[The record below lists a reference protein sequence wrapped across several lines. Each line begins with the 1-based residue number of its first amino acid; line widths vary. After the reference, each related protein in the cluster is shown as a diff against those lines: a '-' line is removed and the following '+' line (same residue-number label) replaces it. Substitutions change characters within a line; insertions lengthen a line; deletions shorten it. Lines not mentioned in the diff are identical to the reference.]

1 MSSIEVGQIVPD
13 FTLQAG
19 GGKRVSLK
27 QFRGRKVVIYFYPK
41 DMTPTCTEESCHFRD
56 YNDQF
61 RQLNVE
67 VIGISPDDPK
77 SHEKFAAKHELPF
90 LLLSDPDHAVCEQ
103 FGVWT
108 LKKMYGKEYMGVE
121 RSTFLIDEEGRLV
134 KEWRKVKVKGHVEQ
148 VLEAVKAL

>member
-90 LLLSDPDHAVCEQ
+90 FCCFPIRIMRYVSSSGYGPLRKCTAKNTWGLNDP
-103 FGVWT
+103 
-108 LKKMYGKEYMGVE
+108 
-121 RSTFLIDEEGRLV
+121 RS
-134 KEWRKVKVKGHVEQ
+134 
-148 VLEAVKAL
+148 